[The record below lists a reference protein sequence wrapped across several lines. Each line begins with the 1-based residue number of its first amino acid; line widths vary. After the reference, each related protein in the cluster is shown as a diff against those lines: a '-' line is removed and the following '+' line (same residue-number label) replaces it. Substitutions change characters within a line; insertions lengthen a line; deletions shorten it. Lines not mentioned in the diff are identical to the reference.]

1 MNASPPSSRE
11 YAALTSSGYLMLIVY
26 LVVVAI
32 AILAIVTQVAAGPA
46 IVVLC
51 LLAVLPIAKGFSML
65 QPNRAAAIE
74 LALDMLSTRKI
85 AEFDVDR
92 RAALVSNLMV
102 ALCSERDT
110 LPIVNAGA
118 MT

>member
-74 LALDMLSTRKI
+74 LALDT
-85 AEFDVDR
+85 VDPQDCR
-92 RAALVSNLMV
+92 VRCRQARAALVSNLMV